1 MQSLGGYLCL
11 IPPCCGSDVKVAAL
25 CKNNI
30 SMECLGQV
38 WFVQRESRP
47 NISKASQNVR
57 FILQRGVVLFECFDV
72 HWIDANLWP
81 LRCLGALFPVVASPV
96 THSLFPLWQH
106 HMQQICFIP
115 WQRIRFPCLLLLTR
129 IEGKVQPTENSCP
142 LMLLSDLMGFHAESE
157 STDAWASWNACS
169 QKGARKLENKMQNT
183 PRPPK
188 KKRKRKWRTCAQR
201 TFQPLAVQIHGC
213 EKCN

>member
-1 MQSLGGYLCL
+1 
-11 IPPCCGSDVKVAAL
+11 
-25 CKNNI
+25 
-30 SMECLGQV
+30 MECLGQV
-38 WFVQRESRP
+38 CFVQRESCH

-57 FILQRGVVLFECFDV
+57 FIYFLLQRGVVLFECFDV

-81 LRCLGALFPVVASPV
+81 LRCLGASPV
-96 THSLFPLWQH
+96 THSLFPLW
-106 HMQQICFIP
+106 QQICFIP

-142 LMLLSDLMGFHAESE
+142 PTLLMRFDGVSCWIHGCMGQLKHLFPEGSKE
-157 STDAWASWNACS
+157 IGKQNA
-169 QKGARKLENKMQNT
+169 NT
-183 PRPPK
+183 PHPPAPLPT
-188 KKRKRKWRTCAQR
+188 RTCAQR

>member
-1 MQSLGGYLCL
+1 
-11 IPPCCGSDVKVAAL
+11 
-25 CKNNI
+25 
-30 SMECLGQV
+30 MECLGQV
-38 WFVQRESRP
+38 WFVQRESCH

-57 FILQRGVVLFECFDV
+57 FIFLQRGVVLFECFGV
-72 HWIDANLWP
+72 HWIDANLWS

-115 WQRIRFPCLLLLTR
+115 WQRIRFSCLPLLTR
-129 IEGKVQPTENSCP
+129 IEGKVQPTENSCL
-142 LMLLSDLMGFHAESE
+142 LMLSSDLMGFHAES
-157 STDAWASWNACS
+157 TDAWASWTLVPRWERGNWKTKCKPP
-169 QKGARKLENKMQNT
+169 QKKC
-183 PRPPK
+183 
-188 KKRKRKWRTCAQR
+188 TCAQR